1 MFTQCQDS
9 PATGFSKSSTLPQT
23 LKQVD
28 QIVRLFFF
36 FVWKFKFLYYK
47 EILTEMFAPLIKK
60 NKFSIDCS
68 PSFKLNRIRF
78 LSYR

>member
-23 LKQVD
+23 LKRVD

-36 FVWKFKFLYYK
+36 RTKIQVSL
-47 EILTEMFAPLIKK
+47 LQRNSDRDVLANGVHVLQNT
-60 NKFSIDCS
+60 
-68 PSFKLNRIRF
+68 
-78 LSYR
+78 

>member
-28 QIVRLFFF
+28 QIVRLFF
-36 FVWKFKFLYYK
+36 VQKFKFLYYK
-47 EILTEMFAPLIKK
+47 EILTEMFASLIKK

>member
-23 LKQVD
+23 LKQVN
-28 QIVRLFFF
+28 QIVRV
-36 FVWKFKFLYYK
+36 FVFVRKFKFLYYK
-47 EILTEMFAPLIKK
+47 EILTKMFASLIKK

>member
-23 LKQVD
+23 LRQVD
-28 QIVRLFFF
+28 QIVRLSF
-36 FVWKFKFLYYK
+36 FVRKFKFLYYK
-47 EILTEMFAPLIKK
+47 EILTEMFASLIKK

-78 LSYR
+78 LSCR